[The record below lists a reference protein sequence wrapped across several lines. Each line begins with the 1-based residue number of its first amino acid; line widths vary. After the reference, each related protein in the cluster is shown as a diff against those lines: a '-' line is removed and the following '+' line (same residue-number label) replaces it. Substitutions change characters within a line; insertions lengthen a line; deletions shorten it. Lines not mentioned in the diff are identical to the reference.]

1 MEKILIVEDDETVLN
16 FENLELS
23 HEGYT
28 TVTAVDGRQAL
39 EKFET
44 ENPDL
49 ILLDIML
56 PELNGIEVLRRI
68 RKSSQ
73 VPVILVT
80 AKGETYDKV
89 NGLNTGADDYIS
101 KPFAIEELLARI
113 SAALRRSKSAAPVQT
128 QILQNRDVELNLQSM
143 TASVQG
149 NSISLSKLE
158 FLLLKLFMEN
168 QNVVQSRSQIID
180 AVWGKDYFIEEN
192 TVDVYVNYLR
202 SKIDQPTKTEYIKTV
217 RGVGYMMVNQ
227 A

>member
-44 ENPDL
+44 EKPDL

-68 RKSSQ
+68 RKVSQ

-113 SAALRRSKSAAPVQT
+113 SAVLRRSKSAAPVQT

-143 TASVQG
+143 TASVRG

>member
-68 RKSSQ
+68 RKVSQ

-113 SAALRRSKSAAPVQT
+113 SAVLRRSKSAAPVQT

>member
-16 FENLELS
+16 FEKLELS

-28 TVTAVDGRQAL
+28 TITATDGRQAL
-39 EKFET
+39 ELFEK

-49 ILLDIML
+49 VLLDIML

-68 RKSSQ
+68 RKTSQ
-73 VPVILVT
+73 LPVILVT

-101 KPFAIEELLARI
+101 KPFAIEELFARI
-113 SAALRRSKSAAPVQT
+113 SAVLRRSRASAPAQQQT
-128 QILQNRDVELNLQSM
+128 NLQNREVELNLQSM
-143 TASVQG
+143 TATVQG
-149 NSISLSKLE
+149 QSISLSKLE

-168 QNVVQSRSQIID
+168 PKVVLSRSQIID

-217 RGVGYMMVNQ
+217 RGVGYMMVN
-227 A
+227 

>member
-28 TVTAVDGRQAL
+28 TVTATDGRQAMEL
-39 EKFET
+39 FEK

-49 ILLDIML
+49 VLLDIML

-68 RKSSQ
+68 RKTSQ
-73 VPVILVT
+73 LPVILVT

-89 NGLNTGADDYIS
+89 NGLNTGVDDYIS
-101 KPFAIEELLARI
+101 KPFAIEELLVRI
-113 SAALRRSKSAAPVQT
+113 SAVLRRSKASAPVKQLT
-128 QILQNRDVELNLQSM
+128 KVQNREVELNLQSM
-143 TASVQG
+143 TASVQ
-149 NSISLSKLE
+149 NQSISLSKLE

-168 QNVVQSRSQIID
+168 QNKVLSRSQIID
-180 AVWGKDYFIEEN
+180 NVWGKDYFIEEN

-217 RGVGYMMVNQ
+217 RGVGYMMVN
-227 A
+227 

>member
-28 TVTAVDGRQAL
+28 TVTATDGRQAMEL
-39 EKFET
+39 FEK

-49 ILLDIML
+49 VLLDIML

-68 RKSSQ
+68 RKTSQ
-73 VPVILVT
+73 LPVILVT

-113 SAALRRSKSAAPVQT
+113 SAVLRRSKASAPVKQLT
-128 QILQNRDVELNLQSM
+128 KVQNREVELNLQSM
-143 TASVQG
+143 TANVQ
-149 NSISLSKLE
+149 NQSISLSKLE

-168 QNVVQSRSQIID
+168 QNKVLSRSQIID
-180 AVWGKDYFIEEN
+180 NVWGKDYFIEEN

-217 RGVGYMMVNQ
+217 RGVGYMMVN
-227 A
+227 

>member
-16 FENLELS
+16 FEELELK
-23 HEGYT
+23 HEGYDC
-28 TVTAVDGRQAL
+28 VIAKDGRQAL
-39 EKFET
+39 EVFEK

-68 RKSSQ
+68 RKTSS

-101 KPFAIEELLARI
+101 KPFVIEELLARI
-113 SAALRRSKSAAPVQT
+113 SAVLRRFKASSNEV
-128 QILQNRDVELNLQSM
+128 ILKNRDLELNTQSM
-143 TASVQG
+143 SVTIQQ
-149 NSISLSKLE
+149 NSINLSKLE
-158 FLLLKLFMEN
+158 FLMLKYFMEN
-168 QNVVQSRSQIID
+168 VNVALSRNQIID
-180 AVWGKDYFIEEN
+180 KVWVKDYFIEEN

-202 SKIDQPTKTEYIKTV
+202 SKIDQHLKSEYIRTI
-217 RGVGYMMVNQ
+217 RGIGYMMV
-227 A
+227 

>member
-1 MEKILIVEDDETVLN
+1 
-16 FENLELS
+16 
-23 HEGYT
+23 
-28 TVTAVDGRQAL
+28 
-39 EKFET
+39 
-44 ENPDL
+44 
-49 ILLDIML
+49 
-56 PELNGIEVLRRI
+56 
-68 RKSSQ
+68 
-73 VPVILVT
+73 
-80 AKGETYDKV
+80 
-89 NGLNTGADDYIS
+89 
-101 KPFAIEELLARI
+101 
-113 SAALRRSKSAAPVQT
+113 
-128 QILQNRDVELNLQSM
+128 M

>member
-1 MEKILIVEDDETVLN
+1 MEKILIVEDDEAVLN

-28 TVTAVDGRQAL
+28 TVIAKDGREAI
-39 EKFET
+39 EIFNK

-49 ILLDIML
+49 IILDIML

-68 RKSSQ
+68 RKTSN

-80 AKGETYDKV
+80 AKNETYDKV

-113 SAALRRSKSAAPVQT
+113 SAVLRRLKQT
-128 QILQNRDVELNLQSM
+128 TPESSVLKNRDVELNIKSM
-143 TASVQG
+143 NVTVQG
-149 NSISLSKLE
+149 SLVSLSKLE
-158 FLLLKLFMEN
+158 YLMLKLFLEN
-168 QNVVQSRSQIID
+168 INTALSRSTIID
-180 AVWGKDYFIEEN
+180 SVWGKDYFIDEN

-202 SKIDQPTKTEYIKTV
+202 SKIDQTTKSEYIRTV
-217 RGVGYMMVNQ
+217 RGVGYMMV
-227 A
+227 

>member
-28 TVTAVDGRQAL
+28 TVTATDGRQAMEL
-39 EKFET
+39 FEKEK
-44 ENPDL
+44 PDL
-49 ILLDIML
+49 VLLDIML

-68 RKSSQ
+68 RKTSQ
-73 VPVILVT
+73 LPVILVT
-80 AKGETYDKV
+80 AKGDKV
-89 NGLNTGADDYIS
+89 NGLNSGADDYIS

-113 SAALRRSKSAAPVQT
+113 SAVLRRSKASAPVKQLT
-128 QILQNRDVELNLQSM
+128 KVQNREVELNLQSM
-143 TASVQG
+143 TASVQ
-149 NSISLSKLE
+149 NQSISLSKLE

-168 QNVVQSRSQIID
+168 QNKVLSRSQIID
-180 AVWGKDYFIEEN
+180 NVWGKDYFIEEN

-217 RGVGYMMVNQ
+217 RGVGYMMVN
-227 A
+227 

>member
-1 MEKILIVEDDETVLN
+1 MEKILIVEDDETVQN

-39 EKFET
+39 EKFEA
-44 ENPDL
+44 EKPDL

-68 RKSSQ
+68 RKVSQ

-113 SAALRRSKSAAPVQT
+113 SAVLRRSKSAAPVQT

-227 A
+227 V

>member
-39 EKFET
+39 EKFEA
-44 ENPDL
+44 EKPDL

-68 RKSSQ
+68 RKVSQ

-113 SAALRRSKSAAPVQT
+113 SAVLRRSKSAAPVQT
-128 QILQNRDVELNLQSM
+128 QILHNRDVELNLQSM

-149 NSISLSKLE
+149 KSISLSKLE

>member
-16 FENLELS
+16 FEELELK
-23 HEGYT
+23 HEGYDC
-28 TVTAVDGRQAL
+28 VIAKDGRQAL
-39 EKFET
+39 EVFEK

-68 RKSSQ
+68 RKTSS

-101 KPFAIEELLARI
+101 KPFVIEELLARI
-113 SAALRRSKSAAPVQT
+113 SAVLRRFKASSNEV
-128 QILQNRDVELNLQSM
+128 ILKNRDLELNKQSM
-143 TASVQG
+143 SVTIQQ
-149 NSISLSKLE
+149 NSINLSKLE
-158 FLLLKLFMEN
+158 FLMLKYFMEN
-168 QNVVQSRSQIID
+168 VNVALSRNQIID
-180 AVWGKDYFIEEN
+180 KVWGKDYFIEEN

-202 SKIDQPTKTEYIKTV
+202 SKIDQHLKSEYIRTI
-217 RGVGYMMVNQ
+217 RGIGYMMV
-227 A
+227 

>member
-23 HEGYT
+23 HEGYE
-28 TVTAVDGRQAL
+28 TVIAKDGRAAL
-39 EKFET
+39 EQFEN
-44 ENPDL
+44 EKPDL

-68 RKSSQ
+68 RKTSQ

-89 NGLNTGADDYIS
+89 NGLNTGSDDYIS

-113 SAALRRSKSAAPVQT
+113 SAVLRRAKATAPAAASD
-128 QILQNRDVELNLQSM
+128 LKNRDVELNLQSM
-143 TASVQG
+143 TALVQG

-158 FLLLKLFMEN
+158 FLLLKLFLEN
-168 QNVVQSRSQIID
+168 QNVVLSRSQIID

-202 SKIDQPTKTEYIKTV
+202 AKIDQPTKTEYIKTV
-217 RGVGYMMVNQ
+217 RGVGYKMVN
-227 A
+227 